1 MFQSLKINEGV
12 IMSKVAELGE
22 YLAIRMA
29 NRFSVPGMNWGFDE
43 LLKTTK
49 ESELQGV
56 DLALLELYTLVLFPP
71 ALVYLQ
77 SGKTV

>member
-1 MFQSLKINEGV
+1 
-12 IMSKVAELGE
+12 MSKVVELGE

-29 NRFSVPGMNWGFDE
+29 NRFSVPGMTWNFDE

-49 ESELQGV
+49 ESELRGI
-56 DLALLELYTLVLFPP
+56 DLPLLELYTLVLFPP

-77 SGKTV
+77 SGKTI